1 VWQSILDALLNRP
14 DGLYEEPRSVYKPHL
29 LAPNLPDIPKRIS
42 DMSSNASLNRQEAD
56 EQLALQ
62 QKFDQYYRH
71 YYNEEANKYDKVR
84 FQSSKTLGN
93 EYVEQ
98 AVIYDLLDLADGQQ
112 VLDVPTGTGRIAAY
126 LAERGLHMTA
136 VDLTENMLL
145 EAQQRATQVGVGE
158 QMVCV
163 QGNACKLPFESNS
176 FDGVISIRFF
186 HLLPIALHR
195 PFLLEMWRV
204 LRPGGVLLVQFRS
217 ALTGGGLVWLHE
229 LSRRY
234 REGRKPRYYLWPH
247 QMRSLFDGMQN
258 LSLHGI
264 SPAGLRLVRGSFPQ
278 VADMLEN
285 TMRDG
290 KHTFFTHRRLFVR
303 AVKA

>member
-1 VWQSILDALLNRP
+1 
-14 DGLYEEPRSVYKPHL
+14 
-29 LAPNLPDIPKRIS
+29 
-42 DMSSNASLNRQEAD
+42 MSMKTSLNMQD
-56 EQLALQ
+56 VNEQVVLQ

-84 FQSSKTLGN
+84 FKSSKTLGN
-93 EYVEQ
+93 EYTEQ
-98 AVIYDLLDLADGQQ
+98 AVIYDLLDLPVGKQ

-126 LAERGLHMTA
+126 LAERGLQMTA

-145 EAQQRATQVGVGE
+145 EAQQRANQVGLHE

-195 PFLLEMWRV
+195 PFLQEMWRV

-247 QMRSLFDGMQN
+247 QMSSLFDGMQN

-264 SPAGLRLVRGSFPQ
+264 SPAGLRLIRGGFPQ
-278 VADMLEN
+278 AADILEQ
-285 TMRDG
+285 TTRDG
-290 KHTFFTHRRLFVR
+290 KHTFLTHRRIFVR
-303 AVKA
+303 AVKE